1 MRPLLPI
8 LIASAAFA
16 AEPAALPPELV
27 PDHQLPAVS
36 LMPVGSVLT
45 KVTIPSYDTGRRLRA
60 SLRAMELTVVD
71 PQTLEAKNVRLDFFN
86 PDRSARAR
94 VDLKFARFDQQ
105 KGTLDTRE
113 PVEMISEDFHASG
126 AGGLSYVVEQSKGFL
141 LGPVKTRFYAKP
153 KQPASP

>member
-1 MRPLLPI
+1 LRLILPI
-8 LIASAAFA
+8 LVASAAFA

-27 PDHQLPAVS
+27 PDRQLPAVS

-45 KVTIPSYDTGRRLRA
+45 EVTIPSYDSGRRLRA

-71 PQTLEAKNVRLDFFN
+71 PKTLEAKNVRLDFFN
-86 PDRSARAR
+86 PDRSAKAR
-94 VDLKFARFDQQ
+94 VDLKFARFDQE

-113 PVEMISEDFHASG
+113 PVEMISEDFHAEG
-126 AGGLSYVVEQSKGFL
+126 TGLSYVVEQSKGFL